1 MKQDKNRSI
10 DTPLKNRLDWVTT
23 IIPFVTILAL
33 CSLFMIFPDASS
45 QVLGSVRFFLGDQFG
60 GYYLLLGL
68 GALICSLYMAFSRY
82 GKIKLGNLE
91 KPQYSSFQW
100 GSMMFTAGLA
110 ADILFY
116 SLCEWMLYAGEPHIT
131 DMGAM
136 QDWASTYPL
145 FHWAHPMELLH
156 HSGCVLW
163 LYASCAQAE
172 QTKVLRGMPAASGQ
186 TCGRCF
192 GQTH

>member
-1 MKQDKNRSI
+1 MKQDKNSSI

-45 QVLGSVRFFLGDQFG
+45 LVLGSVRFFLGDQFG
-60 GYYLLLGL
+60 SYYLLLGL

-82 GKIKLGNLE
+82 GRIKLGNLE

-100 GSMMFTAGLA
+100 GSMMFTAGLLPVRVDA
-110 ADILFY
+110 IRRRAPYHGHGGHAGLGIHLSPVSLGSY
-116 SLCEWMLYAGEPHIT
+116 S
-131 DMGAM
+131 
-136 QDWASTYPL
+136 
-145 FHWAHPMELLH
+145 MELLH
-156 HSGCVLW
+156 HSGCL
-163 LYASCAQAE
+163 LRLHAPCAQAE

-186 TCGRCF
+186 TCGRYF
-192 GQTH
+192 R

>member
-1 MKQDKNRSI
+1 MKQDKNSSI
-10 DTPLKNRLDWVTT
+10 DTPLKNRLDRVTT

-60 GYYLLLGL
+60 SYYLILGL

-82 GKIKLGNLE
+82 GKITLGNLE
-91 KPQYSSFQW
+91 KPQYSAFQW

-116 SLCEWMLYAGEPHIT
+116 SLCEWMLLSLIHI
-131 DMGAM
+131 
-136 QDWASTYPL
+136 
-145 FHWAHPMELLH
+145 
-156 HSGCVLW
+156 
-163 LYASCAQAE
+163 
-172 QTKVLRGMPAASGQ
+172 
-186 TCGRCF
+186 
-192 GQTH
+192 